1 MRRHCPGEIAL
12 RQMRPLVGQR
22 GLRADQRDL
31 AVKARVAKTRRGR
44 VAGWPGADDYCF
56 GGKPDM
62 DEPF

>member
-1 MRRHCPGEIAL
+1 
-12 RQMRPLVGQR
+12 MRPLVGQR

-44 VAGWPGADDYCF
+44 VARWPGADDYCF